1 MSIMRPVRPEQAGSE
16 LSGVYEGLT
25 KKFGKVPNIFGVMA
39 HRPEAL
45 KHLLPFF
52 NAVMAQGTV
61 APRYKELAY
70 LKTSMLNGCEYCTK
84 AHLASAKRVGITDEQ
99 VKAVQSYARS
109 SQFDEKDKA
118 VLLYAERITRGAAA
132 MRQASIDALAQ
143 YFKEDE
149 IVELTLVVCLANL
162 TNRFNDA
169 LQVEPDL
176 G

>member
-1 MSIMRPVRPEQAGSE
+1 MSAIRPVPKEQGGE
-16 LSGVYEGLT
+16 LSSIYDGLT
-25 KKFGKVPNIFGVMA
+25 KKFGRVPNIFGVMA

-45 KHLLPFF
+45 KHFLPLF
-52 NAVMAQGTV
+52 NAVVAQGTV

-70 LKTSMLNGCEYCTK
+70 LKASMLNGCEYCSK

-99 VKAVQSYARS
+99 VKAMQFYDRS

-118 VLLYAERITRGAAA
+118 VLLYVERMTRGASA
-132 MRQASIDALAQ
+132 MRPGSVDALAQ
-143 YFKEDE
+143 HFKEGE
-149 IVELTLVVCLANL
+149 IVELTLVVCLANF

-169 LQVEPDL
+169 LQIEPDL